1 MGAHNSYYKAEPVS
15 GRIVTP
21 LDVMTLIYQRSSGMT
36 HIVAEPVS
44 EILEVMGNDVCDAE
58 LVAARLSTRFDLGDP
73 AQAKAI
79 IAERLHEL
87 AALGLV
93 ERTDV

>member
-1 MGAHNSYYKAEPVS
+1 MGAQNPYYKAEPVS
-15 GRIVTP
+15 GRVVTP

-36 HIVAEPVS
+36 HIVAEPVP
-44 EILEVMGNDVCDAE
+44 EILDVMGDDACDAA
-58 LVAARLSTRFDLGDP
+58 LVAARLATRFDLGDP